1 MHLGFKPKRLSPLN
15 YIVRWKVERKT
26 SIARIEIYFNCMT
39 LVACD
44 NISFQEC
51 TKFTR
56 IWLKFI
62 TFYSAKNIQL
72 YISLR
77 IKTLLFIFHQI
88 SILFHNVQQHFN
100 LHVSK
105 SNRMIHLGKNKQSSI
120 KIFSRKR
127 TKDKGSL
134 NIDLFCKRSLLIWQ
148 DDFVCW
154 SQWYLDT
161 AIIFYL

>member
-1 MHLGFKPKRLSPLN
+1 MIFNIHLGFKPKRLSPLN
-15 YIVRWKVERKT
+15 YIVRWKVERKQ

-44 NISFQEC
+44 NIPFQEC

-77 IKTLLFIFHQI
+77 IKTVLFIINQI
-88 SILFHNVQQHFN
+88 YILFHNVQQHFN

-105 SNRMIHLGKNKQSSI
+105 SNRMIHLGKKQTQLNKAVSNY
-120 KIFSRKR
+120 FHG
-127 TKDKGSL
+127 KDK
-134 NIDLFCKRSLLIWQ
+134 F
-148 DDFVCW
+148 
-154 SQWYLDT
+154 
-161 AIIFYL
+161 